1 MIIFFILMPIII
13 IGIFLY
19 LSFLIFKLL
28 AEFVKLK
35 KLRKNFES
43 EKRFLTIKRKINN
56 ASLRKKIKKGRFTSL
71 IK

>member
-1 MIIFFILMPIII
+1 MPIII

-28 AEFVKLK
+28 IEFVKLK
-35 KLRKNFES
+35 KLRKHVES
-43 EKRFLTIKRKINN
+43 EKRFLTIKRKINK